1 MALEQFEKYFS
12 DDAVEAEE
20 ILDMMLL
27 NLQNSFKLSDRFMS
41 GSTIKLLYV
50 YLMKN
55 YTSMADKNTREK
67 IASAVKPIND
77 MINNHFLNSI
87 VEWTEMKLNKRPNRK
102 DMPPIS
108 IETRKIMEAKAIKM
122 DTALQKKYQRTEADK
137 KKTRPRKFKI
147 NDIVGVKDK
156 EHKWNM
162 ARVLL
167 VVDDDDFHTPWYYVH
182 FHNWDTNFREW
193 IGDANRIKPYLPQR
207 DYFRK

>member
-1 MALEQFEKYFS
+1 MALEQFKKYFS
-12 DDAVEAEE
+12 DDVVEAEE
-20 ILDMMLL
+20 ILDMVLL

-55 YTSMADKNTREK
+55 YTLLADKNTREK

-102 DMPPIS
+102 DIPPIS

-122 DTALQKKYQRTEADK
+122 DTALQKKYQQTRERGQRT
-137 KKTRPRKFKI
+137 
-147 NDIVGVKDK
+147 
-156 EHKWNM
+156 
-162 ARVLL
+162 
-167 VVDDDDFHTPWYYVH
+167 
-182 FHNWDTNFREW
+182 
-193 IGDANRIKPYLPQR
+193 
-207 DYFRK
+207 